1 MRGSLISRNVLVIA
15 FAVLAACPCPA
26 HAQNAPPQPAALNG
40 TVKDIDGK
48 PLRDVVVDVSGVK
61 KHAVTDDRGRFRIT
75 KLTTDPLVMIVR
87 RVGMVVMT
95 FDVNLV
101 PGDNEVNVTM
111 EPLPQVLDVVRT
123 ATEQTGLFGVVG
135 DTAFNILEGASVSTV
150 VHKSNALTNDKGQFF
165 FDPVQAG
172 ADMVDVRKLGFRPR
186 MVSFTMPPKGGQR
199 LAIWLTPLPSGLD
212 DKSIRKMSAPSN
224 ALVQE
229 LFDFGQRR
237 RWANSARS
245 MFATREVL
253 AQYASGMT
261 AEEALRYLPRFG
273 TVRPYDIDCVIVDGT
288 MAAGFFDQYYT
299 NEIESLEIT
308 AVGMLTPQEQ
318 HNCTSN
324 GNSDIGSGGPPM
336 QRGRGSSSA
345 SMRRQHWAALIMLRH

>member
-1 MRGSLISRNVLVIA
+1 MRGSVIA
-15 FAVLAACPCPA
+15 KSVSLAVLAASFAFPA
-26 HAQNAPPQPAALNG
+26 TTHAQNTPPQPAVLNG
-40 TVKDIDGK
+40 TVKDVDGK
-48 PLRDVVVDVSGVK
+48 PLRDVVIDVSGVK

-75 KLTTDPLVMIVR
+75 KLTTEPLVMIVR

-95 FDVNLV
+95 FDVNLI
-101 PGDNEVNVTM
+101 PGDNEVNITM
-111 EPLPQVLDVVRT
+111 EPLPQVLDVVRS
-123 ATEQTGLFGVVG
+123 ATEQSGLFGVVG
-135 DTAFNILEGASVSTV
+135 DTGFTLIEGASVATI
-150 VHKSNALTNDKGQFF
+150 VHKSKALTNDKGQFF

-172 ADMVDVRKLGFRPR
+172 ADVVDVRKLGFRPR
-186 MVSFTMPPKGGQR
+186 IVSFTMPPKGGQR

-212 DKSIRKMSAPSN
+212 DKSVRQMSAPSN

-229 LFDFGQRR
+229 LFDFSMRR
-237 RWANSARS
+237 HWASSARS
-245 MFATREVL
+245 MFATREIL

-308 AVGMLTPQEQ
+308 TLDQLTPEERR
-318 HNCTSN
+318 NCASN
-324 GNSDIGSGGPPM
+324 GNADIGSGGPPM